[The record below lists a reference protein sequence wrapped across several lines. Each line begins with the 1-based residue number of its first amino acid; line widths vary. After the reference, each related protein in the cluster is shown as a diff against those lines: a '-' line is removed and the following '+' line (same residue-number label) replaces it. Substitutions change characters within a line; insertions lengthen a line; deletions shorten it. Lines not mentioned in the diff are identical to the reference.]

1 VAAIW
6 FAATAAAAVE
16 TSSSTGPAA
25 ALCTSDAVL
34 VGLVAARAVT
44 GALAGEPCPRARA
57 AWKLQPLAAGM
68 DNRQVIAI
76 ACLVELPQIA
86 CTQLHWGSRWH
97 SEQTP
102 QVQCATALS
111 VSMHCFAAV
120 LYIVTLP
127 ERQLRLFPTACERC
141 WGCQHQWSILRNSAG
156 ELRQVRG
163 RRLRFQHREQQRG
176 GQALRQGAAAQL
188 SHRRRHSL
196 EVPMAPPP

>member
-1 VAAIW
+1 MAAIW

-68 DNRQVIAI
+68 DNRQVIAV

-102 QVQCATALS
+102 QVQCASDELET
-111 VSMHCFAAV
+111 VSLQFRSSTV
-120 LYIVTLP
+120 
-127 ERQLRLFPTACERC
+127 
-141 WGCQHQWSILRNSAG
+141 
-156 ELRQVRG
+156 
-163 RRLRFQHREQQRG
+163 HRDRAETT
-176 GQALRQGAAAQL
+176 AAAI
-188 SHRRRHSL
+188 SKSL
-196 EVPMAPPP
+196 